1 MRENELL
8 SPHRPVKG
16 GEKRT
21 HDGRITTDE
30 PDRMWGLL
38 MERSSGLEKMVDV
51 GFLAS

>member
-16 GEKRT
+16 NKKRT
-21 HDGRITTDE
+21 QQGTITTDE
-30 PDRMWGLL
+30 PDGMWVTDGK
-38 MERSSGLEKMVDV
+38 SSGQEKIAVV